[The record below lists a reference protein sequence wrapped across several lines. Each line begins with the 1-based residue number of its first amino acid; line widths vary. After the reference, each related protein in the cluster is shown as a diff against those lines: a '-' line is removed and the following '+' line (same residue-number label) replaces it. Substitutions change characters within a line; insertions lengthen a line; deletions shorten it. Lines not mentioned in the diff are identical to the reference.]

1 MSVQVGEGRRF
12 YGWPLVGIGFL
23 VYGLG
28 IGPGYYSWGFFAPEI
43 MADIGLTREQVG
55 QIFGAFTLTFAVA
68 GPTAAWGIRRF
79 GLRGT
84 VTVGALVAALGFWLV
99 SRAES
104 VSDLFLSYSLVG
116 GMGIGLSTVLPAQTL
131 PVFWFK
137 RYRARATAIILMG
150 AAVVGGLATPVDD
163 LILRH
168 WDWRTGWVLIS
179 GVSLLVALIAA
190 IFLRNK
196 PEDLGQRRDGR
207 RADDPPTNDEA
218 GTAPEAKAA
227 GAMGDWTLGQAVR
240 TPQFALAL
248 FAGMT
253 NTIPWRVLTAHGR
266 LHLEDLGFTPTVAA
280 AILGVRVG
288 VSAAGRLSG
297 ALGDFLPPRV
307 VFAIAL
313 VINGIGLG
321 GLVIADTRSV
331 AYASVVLLGVGYG
344 AAYISIP
351 VVFARL
357 FGRSAFVGTAGLRI
371 AITGLVGYVAP
382 TWAGAAADRTGSYGG
397 SLIVLMAFC
406 FLGALA
412 ILRCRRPERIPTAS

>member
-1 MSVQVGEGRRF
+1 MNRAVGESRRF

-28 IGPGYYSWGFFAPEI
+28 IGPGYYSWGFFAPEVI
-43 MADIGLTREQVG
+43 ADIGLTREQVG

-68 GPTAAWGIRRF
+68 GPAAAWGIRRW

-104 VSDLFLSYSLVG
+104 VTDLFLSYSLVG

-137 RYRARATAIILMG
+137 RYRARATAIILTG
-150 AAVVGGLATPVDD
+150 AAVVGGLTTPVDN

-168 WDWRTGWVLIS
+168 WDWRTGWVLIACIS
-179 GVSLLVALIAA
+179 VFVALIAA
-190 IFLRNK
+190 VFLRNK

-207 RADDPPTNDEA
+207 RVDEW
-218 GTAPEAKAA
+218 TAAEEQRSALEPEAVGSAS
-227 GAMGDWTLGQAVR
+227 DWTLGQAVR
-240 TPQFALAL
+240 TPQFLIAV

-297 ALGDFLPPRV
+297 SLGDFVPPRA
-307 VFAIAL
+307 VFALAL
-313 VINGIGLG
+313 VINGLGLG
-321 GLVIADTRSV
+321 GLAVADTRLL
-331 AYASVVLLGVGYG
+331 AYACVVLLGVGYG

-351 VVFARL
+351 LVFAHL

-371 AITGLVGYVAP
+371 AITGLAGYVAP
-382 TWAGAAADRTGSYGG
+382 TWAGAAADRTGTYAG
-397 SLIVLMAFC
+397 SLLVMMAFC

-412 ILRCRRPERIPTAS
+412 IFHCRRPQRKTVPK